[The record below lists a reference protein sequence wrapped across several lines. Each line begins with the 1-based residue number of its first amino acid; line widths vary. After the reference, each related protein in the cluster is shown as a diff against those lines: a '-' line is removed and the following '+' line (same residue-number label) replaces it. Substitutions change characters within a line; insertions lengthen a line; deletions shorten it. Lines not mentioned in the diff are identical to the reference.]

1 LHPILFY
8 LRPRF
13 AASFLHSKHLLSK
26 EKDMDFEHIEFEI
39 EDGIARIVMNR
50 PEVLNSYNR
59 QMALDVQ
66 KALGVC
72 RDDPAVRSI
81 VLTGAGRAFCAGQ
94 DLAEVLPKEGGEAID
109 LAEVVRTC
117 FNPIITQ
124 IRSLEKPVIAA
135 VNGVAAGAG
144 ANLALACDFVV
155 ASEKASFIQ
164 SFSQVGLVPDSG
176 GTFMLPRLVGM
187 ARATSLMMLAEKVRA
202 RDAVEMGMIYRACE
216 PDMLSEEVDGLARRV
231 AGLPTR
237 GLGLTKRLINQAF
250 ETDLAT
256 QLAAEER
263 DQGEAG
269 RTEDYAEGVA
279 AFLEKRTPHFQ
290 GR

>member
-1 LHPILFY
+1 
-8 LRPRF
+8 
-13 AASFLHSKHLLSK
+13 
-26 EKDMDFEHIEFEI
+26 MDFDHIEFEI
-39 EDGIARIVMNR
+39 QDGIARIVMNR

-66 KALGVC
+66 RALGVC
-72 RDDPAVRSI
+72 RDDDAVRVV
-81 VLTGAGRAFCAGQ
+81 VLRGAGRAFCAGQ
-94 DLAEVLPKEGGEAID
+94 DLAEVLPKEGQEAID

-124 IRSLEKPVIAA
+124 IRTLEKPVIAA

-202 RDAVEMGMIYRACE
+202 SDAVAMGMIYRAC
-216 PDMLSEEVDGLARRV
+216 PVDAFLGEVDDLARRV
-231 AGLPTR
+231 AQLPTR
-237 GLGLTKRLINQAF
+237 GLGLTKRLINSAF
-250 ETDLAT
+250 ETDLVT

-269 RTEDYAEGVA
+269 STEDYAEGVG
-279 AFLEKRTPHFQ
+279 AFLDKRTPHFR